1 METMDFINNVLDR
14 HVDEEGILENAV
26 TFTDVPVTDPNYY
39 VVAEATNSHDH
50 TRRAEGQS
58 MENWTELRDDPV
70 WEE

>member
-1 METMDFINNVLDR
+1 MDFINNVLDR
-14 HVDEEGILENAV
+14 HIDQEGILEGAAA
-26 TFTDVPVTDPNYY
+26 FTDVPVTDPNYY